1 MCYEPVDGLMRW
13 RRKRRHSTNCN
24 NSCPTSHFDIFWLR
38 ITMGMSALDYDEL
51 TIEQGTGSHS
61 SHVVVKKT
69 STGEFLTII
78 QNVSLSRVD
87 DNDSSA
93 I

>member
-1 MCYEPVDGLMRW
+1 
-13 RRKRRHSTNCN
+13 
-24 NSCPTSHFDIFWLR
+24 
-38 ITMGMSALDYDEL
+38 MGMSGLDCNEL
-51 TIEQGTGSHS
+51 TIERGTGSYS
-61 SHVVVKKT
+61 SHVLVKKT
-69 STGEFLTII
+69 STGELLTII